1 MSGYITPIPIPII
14 FAAVNGNEI
23 ALASVILHYQSYIRA
38 LSTKPRKD
46 EHGNTYMFVDEG
58 MRLRLET
65 KLIYA
70 IVTGFKVL
78 PA

>member
-1 MSGYITPIPIPII
+1 MAGHIKPIPMDVISSAI
-14 FAAVNGNEI
+14 NGDEI
-23 ALASVILHYQSYIRA
+23 ALTAVILHYRGYIRA

-46 EHGNTYMFVDEG
+46 EYGNTYMFVDEG

-70 IVTGFKVL
+70 IITGFKVL
-78 PA
+78 SA